1 MPTPQAFADL
11 PPTVRQSSPRSQ
23 LGRLALNTAQG
34 LPQIAGGVAGA
45 QKLWATED
53 EGEILAG
60 VTVAARTDERFD
72 VELHLVARWPFGS
85 LFELAEQIRDRVGRA
100 ASRAGL
106 EDILGD
112 VAVAFEDVVEPGV
125 DDDLLASAD
134 SGREP

>member
-1 MPTPQAFADL
+1 M
-11 PPTVRQSSPRSQ
+11 
-23 LGRLALNTAQG
+23 
-34 LPQIAGGVAGA
+34 
-45 QKLWATED
+45 WATKD
-53 EGEILAG
+53 EGQILAG

-106 EDILGD
+106 EDIVGD

-125 DDDLLASAD
+125 DDDLLATA
-134 SGREP
+134 GGGLEP